1 MSKRPMDPKTKKKLF
16 IGIGAGVLLL
26 LLILFLLLFKGC
38 DHSIFGGTPT
48 LTIETPQKISKSET
62 EEFSLDVMISSFGD
76 AIYPAA
82 SMSISFDSSR
92 LEFIGVEEGN
102 VFIRNDDGDVPQK
115 LPNWSCNPEQCNK
128 SGKINIMYL
137 DTTGGKNAFSKELL
151 AEEDN
156 VVLRL
161 TFRVRGSVRTGDVL
175 DLIVEDAVFAASE
188 EKDSLAM
195 TRNTL
200 RVRNSR
206 IVIGE

>member
-1 MSKRPMDPKTKKKLF
+1 MAGKIEKKNLIIVIVVAVSVLAF
-16 IGIGAGVLLL
+16 GALALLSGGKGGVL
-26 LLILFLLLFKGC
+26 
-38 DHSIFGGTPT
+38 GTPT
-48 LTIETPQKISKSET
+48 LTVETPQKCSAG
-62 EEFSLDVMISSFGD
+62 EEITLDVTISDMGE
-76 AIYPAA
+76 ALYPAA
-82 SMSISFDSSR
+82 SMSIRFDPAC
-92 LEFIGVEEGN
+92 LEFLAVEEGN
-102 VFIRNDDGDVPQK
+102 VFILNGESTSGRQLPQ
-115 LPNWSCNPEQCNK
+115 WSYNTAACNE
-128 SGKINIMYL
+128 SGLINIMYL
-137 DTTGGKNAFSKELL
+137 DMTGGRYAFSRELL

-161 TFRVRGSVRTGDVL
+161 SFRVRGSVRTGDVL

>member
-1 MSKRPMDPKTKKKLF
+1 MAGKIEKKNLIIVIVVAVSVLAF
-16 IGIGAGVLLL
+16 GALALLSGGKGGVL
-26 LLILFLLLFKGC
+26 GA
-38 DHSIFGGTPT
+38 PV
-48 LTIETPQKISKSET
+48 LTVETPQKCSAG
-62 EEFSLDVMISSFGD
+62 EEITLDVTISDMGE
-76 AIYPAA
+76 ALYPAA
-82 SMSISFDSSR
+82 SMSIRFDPAC
-92 LEFIGVEEGN
+92 LEFLGVEEGN
-102 VFIRNDDGDVPQK
+102 VFILNGESTSGRQLPQ
-115 LPNWSCNPEQCNK
+115 WSCNTAACNE
-128 SGKINIMYL
+128 SGLINIMYL
-137 DTTGGKNAFSKELL
+137 DMTGGRYAFSRELL

>member
-1 MSKRPMDPKTKKKLF
+1 MAGKIEKKNLIIVIVVAVSVLAF
-16 IGIGAGVLLL
+16 GALALLSGGKGGVL
-26 LLILFLLLFKGC
+26 GA
-38 DHSIFGGTPT
+38 PV
-48 LTIETPQKISKSET
+48 LTVETPQKCSAG
-62 EEFSLDVMISSFGD
+62 EEITLDVTISDMG
-76 AIYPAA
+76 AAPYPAA
-82 SMSISFDSSR
+82 SMSIRFDPAC
-92 LEFIGVEEGN
+92 LEFLAVEEGN
-102 VFIRNDDGDVPQK
+102 VFILDGESTSGRQLPQ
-115 LPNWSCNPEQCNK
+115 WSCNTAACNE
-128 SGKINIMYL
+128 SGLINVMYL
-137 DTTGGKNAFSKELL
+137 DMTGGRYAFSRQLL

>member
-1 MSKRPMDPKTKKKLF
+1 MEGKIEKKNRKTLWLV
-16 IGIGAGVLLL
+16 IAALCVAAAVVVILLL
-26 LLILFLLLFKGC
+26 SGENGPL
-38 DHSIFGGTPT
+38 GTPT
-48 LTIETPQKISKSET
+48 LTVETPQKCSAG
-62 EEFSLDVMISSFGD
+62 EEITLDVTISD
-76 AIYPAA
+76 MEEALYPAA
-82 SMSISFDSSR
+82 SMSIRFDPAC
-92 LEFIGVEEGN
+92 LEFLGVEEGN
-102 VFIRNDDGDVPQK
+102 VFILDGENTSGRQLPQ
-115 LPNWSCNPEQCNK
+115 WSYNTAACNE
-128 SGKINIMYL
+128 SGLINIMYL
-137 DTTGGKNAFSKELL
+137 DMTGGRYAFSRELL

-161 TFRVRGSVRTGDVL
+161 SFRIHGSVRTGDVL

>member
-1 MSKRPMDPKTKKKLF
+1 MEGKIEKKNRKTLWLVIAALCVAAAVVVILLLSGGK
-16 IGIGAGVLLL
+16 GGVL
-26 LLILFLLLFKGC
+26 
-38 DHSIFGGTPT
+38 GTPT
-48 LTIETPQKISKSET
+48 LTVETPQKCSAG
-62 EEFSLDVMISSFGD
+62 EEIALNVTIDHMGE
-76 AIYPAA
+76 ALYPAA
-82 SMSISFDSSR
+82 SMSIRFDPAC
-92 LEFIGVEEGN
+92 LEFLGVEEGN
-102 VFIRNDDGDVPQK
+102 VFILDGENTSGRQLPQ
-115 LPNWSCNPEQCNK
+115 WSCNTAACNE
-128 SGKINIMYL
+128 SGLINIMYL
-137 DTTGGKNAFSKELL
+137 DMTGGRYAFSRELL

-161 TFRVRGSVRTGDVL
+161 TFRIRGSVRTGDVL

>member
-1 MSKRPMDPKTKKKLF
+1 MAGKIEKKNRKTLWLV
-16 IGIGAGVLLL
+16 IAALCVAVAVVVILLL
-26 LLILFLLLFKGC
+26 SGENGALGA
-38 DHSIFGGTPT
+38 PT
-48 LTIETPQKISKSET
+48 LTVETPQKCSAG
-62 EEFSLDVMISSFGD
+62 EEITLDVTISDMGE
-76 AIYPAA
+76 ALYPAA
-82 SMSISFDSSR
+82 SMSIRFDPAC
-92 LEFIGVEEGN
+92 LEFLGVEEGN
-102 VFIRNDDGDVPQK
+102 VFILDGENTSGRQVPQ
-115 LPNWSCNPEQCNK
+115 WSYNTAACNE
-128 SGKINIMYL
+128 SGLINIMYL
-137 DTTGGKNAFSKELL
+137 DMTGGRYAFSRELL

-161 TFRVRGSVRTGDVL
+161 SFRIRGSVRTGDVL

>member
-1 MSKRPMDPKTKKKLF
+1 MAGKMEIKKNKKLF
-16 IGIGAGVLLL
+16 VIIAALCVAAAVVALLL
-26 LLILFLLLFKGC
+26 LSGDKGPL
-38 DHSIFGGTPT
+38 GAPV
-48 LTIETPQKISKSET
+48 LTAETPQKCSAG
-62 EEFSLDVMISSFGD
+62 EELTLDVTISDMGE
-76 AIYPAA
+76 ALYPAA
-82 SMSISFDSSR
+82 SMSIRFDPAC
-92 LEFIGVEEGN
+92 LEFLGVEEGN
-102 VFIRNDDGDVPQK
+102 VFILDGETTSGRQLPQ
-115 LPNWSCNPEQCNK
+115 WSCNTAACNE
-128 SGKINIMYL
+128 SGLINIMYL
-137 DTTGGKNAFSKELL
+137 DMTGGRYAFSRQLL